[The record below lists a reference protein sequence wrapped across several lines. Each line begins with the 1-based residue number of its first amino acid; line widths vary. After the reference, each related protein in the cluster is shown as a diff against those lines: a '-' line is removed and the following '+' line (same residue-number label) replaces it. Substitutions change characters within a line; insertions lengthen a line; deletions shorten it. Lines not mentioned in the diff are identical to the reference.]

1 VRGVIGSEKKPFF
14 DDPKVKA
21 AFAKAGFDVQV
32 DTAGSRSIATTTDL
46 SKYDF
51 AFPAGT
57 PQAQK
62 IQRDRK
68 IGTVYVPFFTPMA
81 VATFTPIADLLTA
94 AGVARQGPNGR
105 ILDMK
110 AFLALAARN
119 ARWTDLPNN
128 TAYPVS
134 KSILIT
140 STDIA
145 TSNSAAMYA
154 AIASYVANA
163 NNVVP
168 GPDQV
173 PAVAPAVNPLVTR
186 QGFAESSSEEPFNDY
201 LSIGIGKT
209 PMVLIYEAQFVDRAG
224 QPNGGIR
231 KDMVLLYP
239 DPDVISK
246 HTVVPLTGPGDEV
259 GRLLSNDPE
268 LQRLAVVHGFRT
280 ANPTAFRDFV
290 SRNRVNV
297 APDVLNVIEPPTYET
312 LDALVT
318 EISDALHG
326 VATTAR
332 SKP

>member
-1 VRGVIGSEKKPFF
+1 
-14 DDPKVKA
+14 
-21 AFAKAGFDVQV
+21 
-32 DTAGSRSIATTTDL
+32 
-46 SKYDF
+46 
-51 AFPAGT
+51 
-57 PQAQK
+57 
-62 IQRDRK
+62 
-68 IGTVYVPFFTPMA
+68 
-81 VATFTPIADLLTA
+81 
-94 AGVARQGPNGR
+94 
-105 ILDMK
+105 
-110 AFLALAARN
+110 
-119 ARWTDLPNN
+119 
-128 TAYPVS
+128 
-134 KSILIT
+134 
-140 STDIA
+140 
-145 TSNSAAMYA
+145 
-154 AIASYVANA
+154 
-163 NNVVP
+163 
-168 GPDQV
+168 V
-173 PAVAPAVNPLVTR
+173 PAVTAAVNPLFTR

-224 QPNGGIR
+224 QTNGGIR

-246 HTVVPLTGPGDEV
+246 HTVVPLTAPGDEV
-259 GRLLSNDPE
+259 GRLLTNDPE

-290 SRNRVNV
+290 SRSHVSV